1 MSEEREIAAALEANE
16 AFYRALVS
24 GEYRAMDRVWA
35 SAEAVVCTHPG
46 AASLHGRTAVMQS
59 WRAILSQ
66 PPVMEIREARAVVI
80 RGVAFVTCRE
90 QVGDVALSATNV
102 FVWEDGQWRMA
113 HHQAGHLAP
122 TPRLDPDRPLH

>member
-1 MSEEREIAAALEANE
+1 MSEEREIAAALAANE
-16 AFYRALVS
+16 AFYRALAA

-35 SAEAVVCTHPG
+35 TTETVVCTHPG
-46 AASLHGRTAVMQS
+46 AAPLHGRAAVMQS

-66 PPVMEIREARAVVI
+66 PPAVEIREARAVVI
-80 RGVAFVTCRE
+80 RGMAFVTCRE
-90 QVGDVALSATNV
+90 HVGDVALSATNV

-122 TPRLDPDRPLH
+122 SPGPDPDQPLH